1 MLLVAYMSSLAG
13 AKPDTETIYYGLADA
28 SAAVFLDDAHFAL
41 ADDESNEIRI
51 YKVGTSERP
60 ASLSVMGHLPV
71 EAKSPETDIEG
82 AARVGDRV
90 YWITSHGRNKD
101 GKPRP
106 NRYALFA
113 TRVKAD
119 ETSGP
124 TLIPE
129 GRVCRTLAHQMA
141 AFESPVQ
148 TALKEATQ
156 LGADLSKKDQ
166 KKLAPKEKGLNIEGL
181 CPYPANR
188 SLLIGLRNPLFRG
201 KGDKAGK
208 AIVVELLNPA
218 EIIDKGADA
227 RFGRVL
233 LWDLARRGIRGM
245 EYADKQKRF
254 YILAGPTDSETTC
267 AMYAWDGDFETAPK
281 LIHEWPGA
289 DDFTPEGI
297 AEAPDGKLWLFSD
310 DGTLEIEIASPAE
323 CTEGELLPN
332 GKCPNKFLTDQTRKS
347 FRVRVFDLA
356 VGWIS
361 GN

>member
-1 MLLVAYMSSLAG
+1 MLCVALLPGFAA
-13 AKPDTETIYYGLADA
+13 AKPDTETTFYGLADA
-28 SAAVFLDDAHFAL
+28 SAAVFLAGRHFAV
-41 ADDESNEIRI
+41 ADDESNELRI
-51 YKVGTSERP
+51 YEVGIPERP
-60 ASLSVMGHLPV
+60 ASTLVLGYLPV
-71 EAKSPETDIEG
+71 ETKSPEADIEG

-106 NRYALFA
+106 NRYAFFA
-113 TRVKAD
+113 TRVEAG

-124 TLIPE
+124 TLTPE
-129 GRVCRTLAHQMA
+129 RGVCRTLAQQLV

-148 TALKEATQ
+148 EALLEATR

-181 CPYPANR
+181 CPYPANQ
-188 SLLIGLRNPLFRG
+188 SLLIGLRNPLFKA
-201 KGDKAGK
+201 KGDTAKK

-227 RFGRVL
+227 RFGNVL
-233 LWDLARRGIRGM
+233 LWDLGERGIRGM
-245 EYADKQKRF
+245 EYAQKAGRF
-254 YILAGPTDSETTC
+254 FILAGPTDSETTC

-281 LIHEWPGA
+281 QIHEWSGA
-289 DDFTPEGI
+289 DDFKPEAI
-297 AEAPDGKLWLFSD
+297 AQAPDGKLWLFSD
-310 DGTLEIEIASPAE
+310 DGTLEIAINSPAE

-356 VGWIS
+356 AD
-361 GN
+361 